1 MEERGGEPVLWR
13 QRRALAVLGL
23 LGVTLCLIG
32 SWGPLW
38 QDAAPAAAQ
47 EQTQEQTQEEDF
59 IRWVDFDVTYQAMND
74 ALQADLQHYQQGNP
88 LDWVTLLSCLAT
100 RYGGDFSQY
109 QKADLDALVQ
119 QWEQGASWESLSG
132 HAGNFAY
139 YQEAYRAVL
148 GEFVG
153 VYWTQDSDGQWRQMY
168 GLKVFSPIAKTFP
181 FQHFDDFGNSRTYG
195 YQRRHLG
202 HDMMGQVG
210 TPIVAIESGV
220 VEVMGW
226 NQYGG
231 WRIGIRS
238 FDGKRYYYYA
248 HLRQNRPYHETLYE
262 GKVVTAG
269 EVIGYLG
276 RTGYSAN
283 ENVNN
288 IKTSHL
294 HVGMELI
301 FDESQKESDQE
312 IWIDLYAITR
322 LLEQH
327 KSAVYR
333 VDETKEFYRQ
343 HEMIDLTN
351 GEATAEDEAEPSG
364 DSGQHSA

>member
-1 MEERGGEPVLWR
+1 MLWR
-13 QRRALAVLGL
+13 QRRAWAVLGL
-23 LGVTLCLIG
+23 LGMTLCLIG
-32 SWGPLW
+32 RWPSVSTPWVPTVAESQGEPEVI
-38 QDAAPAAAQ
+38 Q
-47 EQTQEQTQEEDF
+47 
-59 IRWVDFDVTYQAMND
+59 WVDFDVTFDALND
-74 ALQADLQHYQQGNP
+74 ALQQDLQHHQQGKD
-88 LDWVTLLSCLAT
+88 LDWVELLACLGT

-109 QKADLDALVQ
+109 QKSDLTQLVE
-119 QWEQGASWESLSG
+119 QWEQGESWESLAQNQSG
-132 HAGNFAY
+132 YAY

-202 HDMMGQVG
+202 HDLMGQVG
-210 TPIVAIESGV
+210 TPVVAIESGV

-238 FDGKRYYYYA
+238 LDGKRYYYYA
-248 HLRQNRPYHETLYE
+248 HLRQNRPYHESLFE

-269 EVIGYLG
+269 DVIGYLG
-276 RTGYSAN
+276 RTGYSTN

-294 HVGMELI
+294 HVGLELI

-312 IWIDLYAITR
+312 IWIDLYAITK

-333 VDETKEFYRQ
+333 VAATKEFYRQ
-343 HEMIDLTN
+343 HDMIDLWN
-351 GEATAEDEAEPSG
+351 GEATAQDESDTG
-364 DSGQHSA
+364 DGAVRPDA